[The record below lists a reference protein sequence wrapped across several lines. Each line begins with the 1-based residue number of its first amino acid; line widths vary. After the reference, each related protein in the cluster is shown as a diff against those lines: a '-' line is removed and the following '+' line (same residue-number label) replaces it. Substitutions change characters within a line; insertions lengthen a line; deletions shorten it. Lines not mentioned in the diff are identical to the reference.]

1 MQDTFTLRQKANVL
15 SKLFD
20 AKCTT
25 EKALQDLSLENIL
38 KIPNVTIQDITII
51 TELQKHVK
59 NNKLFTY
66 LGGGE
71 NEQKTE
77 KEV

>member
-1 MQDTFTLRQKANVL
+1 MNEVFTLQQKVKVL

-38 KIPNVTIQDITII
+38 KIPNLTIQDITII

-66 LGGGE
+66 LSGGV
-71 NEQKTE
+71 NEHKSE
-77 KEV
+77 

>member
-1 MQDTFTLRQKANVL
+1 MQDTFTLQQKVKVL

-51 TELQKHVK
+51 TELQKHAK

-66 LGGGE
+66 LGGGV
-71 NEQKTE
+71 NEHKTE
-77 KEV
+77 